1 MISEIRL
8 APALDIY
15 LQMKNAKAAFIS
27 NYKSFLARN
36 APDLTPTGITGIS
49 EAFYWMNTP
58 EGYNYWYKIR
68 EEYLSLTILD
78 VDSLYTPNLYVKMAT
93 IEQLTNFLRIAM
105 ILGRT
110 WNSGNPFNDEEMTI
124 LLTNNINKGYG
135 AAVCY
140 SKGFWC
146 RFEELSDRT
155 DSVNYEDIIL
165 SREL

>member
-27 NYKSFLARN
+27 NCEFFLARN
-36 APDLTPTGITGIS
+36 APNLTSKDIINIS
-49 EAFYWMNTP
+49 QAFDWMPTP
-58 EGYNYWYKIR
+58 EGYTYWYKIH

-93 IEQLTNFLRIAM
+93 IEQLTNFLRIAVM
-105 ILGRT
+105 LGRT

-155 DSVNYEDIIL
+155 DSVNYGDIIL